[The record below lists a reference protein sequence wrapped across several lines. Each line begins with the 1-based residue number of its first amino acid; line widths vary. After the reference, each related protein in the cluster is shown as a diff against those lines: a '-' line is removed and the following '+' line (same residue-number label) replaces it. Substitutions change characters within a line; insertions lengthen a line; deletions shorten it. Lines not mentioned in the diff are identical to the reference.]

1 MQIFRIVGLVI
12 FVIVLV
18 LFTVGYVFQPVVN
31 VNLGDATNKELIMA
45 NFNDFISGNIGNIY
59 NVLFY
64 MCVATSLLLL
74 VGIIIGFIGVIGI
87 TFISKIIFLV
97 VLVLMIIEFIIIQI
111 TISGSDIISKIL
123 DVYQNKNA
131 NGVSGAPKISNG
143 TGYYLMVV
151 ATVIMFVNVIV
162 YGFLA

>member
-1 MQIFRIVGLVI
+1 MQIFRIIGLVVFI
-12 FVIVLV
+12 IVLI

-31 VNLGDATNKELIMA
+31 ISIGDTTNKELIMS

-64 MCVATSLLLL
+64 MCLATSILLLI
-74 VGIIIGFIGVIGI
+74 GIIIGFIGVVGF

-97 VLVLMIIEFIIIQI
+97 VLILMIIEFIIIQI
-111 TISGSDIISKIL
+111 TISGSDIITKLI

-131 NGVSGAPKISNG
+131 NGVSTTPKISNG
-143 TGYYLMVV
+143 TGYYLMVA
-151 ATVIMFVNVIV
+151 ATVIMFINVII